1 MEVLV
6 NTEVHVTELRVRWP
20 TSWKHVRCRHTK
32 SVIAQ
37 YVTKKWLT
45 RRAFSEI
52 GRKEGQ
58 KFTEKEEDRKKKT
71 RNCARKRSRSKGG
84 CELSEEREEKEVK
97 IRRKLKA
104 ESADHGSISD
114 KDLLIVAV

>member
-1 MEVLV
+1 MEAR
-6 NTEVHVTELRVRWP
+6 EVSTHKVCHCAIL
-20 TSWKHVRCRHTK
+20 TK
-32 SVIAQ
+32 
-37 YVTKKWLT
+37 TWLDKT
-45 RRAFSEI
+45 NFQRNWED
-52 GRKEGQ
+52 GRS

-71 RNCARKRSRSKGG
+71 RNCARKRSRSKGR

-114 KDLLIVAV
+114 KDL